1 MNSLLSLGLDL
12 ANIITLIVGAAA
24 FLAVIAVWISA
35 VERNPMG
42 ARVKSLQERRD
53 VLKASYVENKRRQSP
68 RQIDRGLNI
77 MKLVVRKMKLA
88 TRSQAGKLSAKLALA
103 GFRNKDAIIIFL
115 FFKLM
120 SPALALL
127 GAGLLVFG
135 LKILENN
142 PGGQGVLAL
151 SMLLIGFWVPNLFI
165 KNQASKRQDA
175 IRKSLPD
182 ALDLLVIC
190 AEAGL
195 TLDAA
200 LNRVAREMTQASIQL
215 ADEFSLTAIEL
226 GFLPERRLALKNL
239 AERVPLRSIRS
250 VVATLIQTEKYGT
263 PLAKSPRI
271 LSAEFRNQRM
281 MKAEEKAARLP
292 AIMTIPLILFILPT
306 LFIVLL
312 GPAACSVSDNLLN
325 RGF

>member
-263 PLAKSPRI
+263 PLAKSLRI